1 MGLTKERARHTFIG
15 TVSFMAPE
23 VIEQDTGYDFK
34 ADIWSFGITVLELIT
49 GTAPFHKFPPLKV
62 LMMTL
67 QNDPPSLESVSEYE
81 DQYKNYG
88 KSIRKLI
95 VECLQKDPTKRP
107 TASELL
113 KHPFIRKAKDRRYL
127 MQTLLPSTPSF
138 AERSRRALDN
148 KRGSLFTEGSNGE
161 SGSWVWPPE
170 ENGEVGPNNLQLSSI
185 INNMANNNNK
195 NVDKTNSNDVI
206 PVEPARSIAT
216 DDGVSQ
222 SSESV
227 NSVTDGVGS
236 VEVGTDSINCANRI
250 ETQHAI
256 HSEEEHQQLHNNLDQ
271 QQNSNQQ
278 KIACDESTK
287 IRQQLIISTSNNSSS
302 ISPTTSNN
310 SSRRASISSNSN
322 KQQEQQLVDDCN
334 HSKGQEIEKQQH
346 K

>member
-67 QNDPPSLESVSEYE
+67 QNDPPSLETVSEYE

-95 VECLQKDPTKRP
+95 VDCLQKDPTKRP

-113 KHPFIRKAKDRRYL
+113 KHPFIKKAKDRRYL

-148 KRGSLFTEGSNGE
+148 KRGSLFSDGSNGE

-170 ENGEVGPNNLQLSSI
+170 ESGGVGPNNLQLNNI
-185 INNMANNNNK
+185 INNITNNNA
-195 NVDKTNSNDVI
+195 DKINSNDVI
-206 PVEPARSIAT
+206 PVEPARSVTT

-227 NSVTDGVGS
+227 NSVTDGVGG
-236 VEVGTDSINCANRI
+236 VEVDADSCGSSHSM
-250 ETQHAI
+250 ETNHAI
-256 HSEEEHQQLHNNLDQ
+256 HLEQQRQQLHNNNLDQ

-278 KIACDESTK
+278 IIACDESTK
-287 IRQQLIISTSNNSSS
+287 VGQQLLISTSNISSS

-310 SSRRASISSNSN
+310 SSRRGSISSSGI
-322 KQQEQQLVDDCN
+322 KQEEQQLVDDCN
-334 HSKGQEIEKQQH
+334 HSKGQENQQQQQNQ
-346 K
+346 